1 MNKSEE
7 LKFWIEKV
15 EEIAARLGL
24 SFYPQEF
31 YVVGKQKMI
40 EMMAYHGGY
49 PLYSHWSFGKNLK
62 IGKILYEKNYFFL
75 PYEIVINTDPCRAFL
90 LESNPLF
97 YNILVAAHVYG
108 HNDFFKN
115 NRAFK
120 DTRPERILPEM
131 EKYRRIIK
139 KFAADRKIG
148 IEKVEKTIDAAHA
161 MMFIQTDVNFYDFL
175 IENGTRLEPWQKE
188 ILEAVKII
196 DGHLRPNIRTKI
208 INEGWATYWHWRIIE
223 EMKNSLPFDD
233 YFKMRMAHL
242 RVIRL
247 PQNPKIVNPYRVG
260 FLLWKKIAEES
271 GEAAIFEVR
280 KEMADFEFL
289 LTYFND
295 RGDFIYKN
303 FVKPGLET
311 LAKEI
316 EKLTEEQRK
325 EIIEAFGLA
334 VAKDGSLAVLPEQ
347 REIQTFECYDKILE
361 SRGENMLPRFE
372 ISLEAG
378 KLMKEYFL
386 NLKHKNDGR
395 PLDVKE
401 SLAVLKMIQ
410 ALWRDPVVLETSLE
424 EQQGLYKTMKTLR
437 FICRDGYIVTKKKDK

>member
-7 LKFWIEKV
+7 LKFWVEKV
-15 EEIAARLGL
+15 EKTANRLGL
-24 SFYPQEF
+24 SFYQQEF
-31 YVVGKQKMI
+31 YVIAKQKMI

-49 PLYSHWSFGKNLK
+49 PLYPHWSFGKSLK

-75 PYEIVINTDPCRAFL
+75 PYEIVINTNPCRAFL

-115 NRAFK
+115 NGVFK
-120 DTRPERILPEM
+120 DTRPGWILEEM
-131 EKYRRIIK
+131 EKYRLKIR
-139 KFAADRKIG
+139 KFVNDRKIG

-188 ILEAVKII
+188 TLAAVKII

-223 EMKNSLPFDD
+223 ELKNSLSFDD

-242 RVIRL
+242 RVIRP
-247 PQNPKIVNPYRVG
+247 PQNPKIMNPYRVG

-271 GEAAIFEVR
+271 GEAAIFKIR
-280 KEMADFEFL
+280 KEFADFEFL
-289 LTYFND
+289 LTYFNNN
-295 RGDFIYKN
+295 GDFIYVN
-303 FVKPGLET
+303 FVKPGLES
-311 LAKEI
+311 LAAEI
-316 EKLTEEQRK
+316 ARLTEEQRK
-325 EIIEAFGLA
+325 AVMEMFGL
-334 VAKDGSLAVLPEQ
+334 VVGKDGNLAVLPEQ
-347 REIQTFECYDKILE
+347 RELQVLECRDKILE
-361 SRGENMLPRFE
+361 SRGENMMPRFE

-378 KLMKEYFL
+378 KLMKEDFL
-386 NLKHKNDGR
+386 NLKHKYDGR
-395 PLDVKE
+395 PLDIRE
-401 SLAVLKMIQ
+401 SLEVLKLIQ
-410 ALWRDPVVLETSLE
+410 ALWRDPVVLETSS
-424 EQQGLYKTMKTLR
+424 
-437 FICRDGYIVTKKKDK
+437 